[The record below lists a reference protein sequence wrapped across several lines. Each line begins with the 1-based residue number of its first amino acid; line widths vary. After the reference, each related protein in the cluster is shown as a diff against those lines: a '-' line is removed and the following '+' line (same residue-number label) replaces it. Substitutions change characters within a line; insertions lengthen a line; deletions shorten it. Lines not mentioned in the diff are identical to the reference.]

1 MLLPSPLAHHSLLW
15 KPLPEKIAANR
26 TGGSDALF
34 FPDSPPQTADDSSH
48 GSAIETPT
56 PRRNV
61 RRECRRRSISGIN
74 EVPLLRE
81 LAILRFPASSEIV
94 DFERW

>member
-1 MLLPSPLAHHSLLW
+1 LLW

-34 FPDSPPQTADDSSH
+34 FGLSSPHTAVDSSH

-56 PRRNV
+56 PRRKV
-61 RRECRRRSISGIN
+61 RREYGWWSFVEDIN
-74 EVPLLRE
+74 SFL
-81 LAILRFPASSEIV
+81 S
-94 DFERW
+94 